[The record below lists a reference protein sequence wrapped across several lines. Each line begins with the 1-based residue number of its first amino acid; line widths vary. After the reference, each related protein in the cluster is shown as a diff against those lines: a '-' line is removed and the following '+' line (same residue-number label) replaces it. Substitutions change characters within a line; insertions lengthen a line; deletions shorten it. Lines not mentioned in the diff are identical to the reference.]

1 MKNKFLI
8 TGLFFGLLALSSLG
22 VSQCTFAT
30 INVPGAVTSSGAGVN
45 DQGAVVGNLTKTS
58 GGQSQSWLLFQ
69 GNFSFFTFPGSSATT
84 AGNINNNS
92 QIVGS
97 FVKAGFEHGFVVHN
111 GNFQQIDVP
120 FANSGT
126 LATSIDNK
134 GNIVGFFFEA
144 GTNLPRGFLRQT
156 NGTFTKFTFPGSVSS
171 EATGIN
177 VNSIIVGKYQ
187 LGDVMG
193 LDHGFMVRNGS
204 FMNIDFPTAVNTR
217 PSGINDM
224 NEIVGTYTLADNAV
238 HGFVLVLATNTFI
251 TIDRPGET
259 FTNIAGV
266 NNNDQI
272 VGSNGAPS
280 NTTAFQANCQSVF

>member
-1 MKNKFLI
+1 
-8 TGLFFGLLALSSLG
+8 LFFGLLVLSSLG

-30 INVPGAVTSSGAGVN
+30 INVPGAVTSSGTGVN

-58 GGQSQSWLLFQ
+58 GGPSQSWLLFQ
-69 GNFSFFTFPGSSATT
+69 GNFSFFTFPGSSSTT

-97 FVKAGFEHGFVVHN
+97 FVKSGFEHGFVVHN

-120 FANSGT
+120 FANNGT
-126 LATSIDNK
+126 LATGIDNK
-134 GNIVGFFFEA
+134 GDIVGFFRDPS
-144 GTNLPRGFLRQT
+144 TNLSRSFLRQP
-156 NGTFTKFTFPGSVSS
+156 NGTFTKFTFPGSVST
-171 EATGIN
+171 EARGMN
-177 VNSIIVGKYQ
+177 VNSIIVGTYK

-193 LDHGFMVRNGS
+193 VDHGFMVKNGS
-204 FMNIDFPTAVNTR
+204 FMTIDFPTAVNTR
-217 PSGINDM
+217 PGDINDS
-224 NEIVGTYTLADNAV
+224 NEIVGTYTLSDNSV

-251 TIDRPGET
+251 TIDRPSAT
-259 FTNIAGV
+259 VTSIAGV

-272 VGSNGAPS
+272 TGSNGTAP